1 MALKFRVK
9 GMAETF
15 LESITCPHCGI
26 SGPDD
31 QHFAT
36 DYTKVTLEGIIVMVQ
51 CKACSEIFVPTC
63 QRLGVLNYSA
73 LCTAVEKDSVDSGN
87 PILPGIEAVRLS
99 AERLNAER
107 KGAMH

>member
-31 QHFAT
+31 QHFTT

-51 CKACSEIFVPTC
+51 CKACREIFVPTR
-63 QRLGVLNYSA
+63 QRLGVLNYPA
-73 LCTAVEKDSVDSGN
+73 LCTAVEKDSADSGN

>member
-36 DYTKVTLEGIIVMVQ
+36 EYTKVTLEGIIVVVQ
-51 CKACSEIFVPTC
+51 CKSCSEIFVPQC
-63 QRLGVLNYSA
+63 QRLGVLDYSA
-73 LCTAVEKDSVDSGN
+73 LCAAVEKDSEDSGHA
-87 PILPGIEAVRLS
+87 ILDGINAVRLS

-107 KGAMH
+107 KGALH

>member
-15 LESITCPHCGI
+15 IDSIKCPACGVT
-26 SGPDD
+26 GPDD

-36 DYTKVTLEGIIVMVQ
+36 ENTKVTFEGIIVVVQ
-51 CKACSEIFVPTC
+51 CKVCSEIFVPAS
-63 QRLGVLNYSA
+63 QRLGILNYYA
-73 LCTAVEKDSVDSGN
+73 LSSAVEKDSIDSGR
-87 PILPGIEAVRLS
+87 PILPGIEAVKLS
-99 AERLNAER
+99 AEKLNAER

>member
-15 LESITCPHCGI
+15 IDSIRCPGCGVA
-26 SGPDD
+26 GPDD

-36 DYTKVTLEGIIVMVQ
+36 ENTKVTFEGIIVVVQ
-51 CKACSEIFVPTC
+51 CKVCSEIFVPSS
-63 QRLGVLNYSA
+63 QRLGILNYSA
-73 LCTAVEKDSVDSGN
+73 LCSAVEKDSVDSGR
-87 PILPGIEAVRLS
+87 PILPGIAAVRLS

-107 KGAMH
+107 KGALH

>member
-15 LESITCPHCGI
+15 LDSITCPHCGI

-31 QHFAT
+31 KHFAT
-36 DYTKVTLEGIIVMVQ
+36 EYTKVTLEGIVVVVQ
-51 CKACSEIFVPTC
+51 CKACSEIFVPSS

-73 LCTAVEKDSVDSGN
+73 LCLAVEKDSADSGN
-87 PILPGIEAVRLS
+87 PILPGLKAARLS
-99 AERLNAER
+99 AEKLNAER
-107 KGAMH
+107 KGTLH

>member
-15 LESITCPHCGI
+15 LDSITCPHCGI
-26 SGPDD
+26 AGPDD

-36 DYTKVTLEGIIVMVQ
+36 EFTKVTLEGIIVVVQ
-51 CKACSEIFVPTC
+51 CKACSEIFVPSS

-73 LCTAVEKDSVDSGN
+73 LCLAVEKDSADSGN

-99 AERLNAER
+99 AEKLNAER

>member
-15 LESITCPHCGI
+15 IESITCPHCGI

-36 DYTKVTLEGIIVMVQ
+36 EYTKVTLEGIIVVVQ
-51 CKACSEIFVPTC
+51 CKACNEIFVPTS

-73 LCTAVEKDSVDSGN
+73 LCSAVEKDSADSGN
-87 PILPGIEAVRLS
+87 PILVGLAAVRLS
-99 AERLNAER
+99 AEKLNAER
-107 KGAMH
+107 KGCLH